1 MRAVRAVPQ
10 TVEYH
15 GTYQL
20 ITSSSPFPVVQL
32 LEGRLFSEG
41 LHVLGSPPSAP
52 QLQQYLEAFFGQG
65 LPRSAL
71 QAVAGELGW
80 REWGGEGCCGAGG

>member
-1 MRAVRAVPQ
+1 M
-10 TVEYH
+10 
-15 GTYQL
+15 
-20 ITSSSPFPVVQL
+20 QL

-41 LHVLGSPPSAP
+41 LHVLGAPPSAP

-71 QAVAGELGW
+71 QAVAGERAGE
-80 REWGGEGCCGAGG
+80 RPGGGD